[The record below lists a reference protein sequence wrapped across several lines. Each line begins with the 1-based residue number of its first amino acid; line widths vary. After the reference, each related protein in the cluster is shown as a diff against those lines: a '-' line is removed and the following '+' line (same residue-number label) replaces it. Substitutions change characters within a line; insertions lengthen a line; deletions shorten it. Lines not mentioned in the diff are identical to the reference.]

1 MDQLLKFFADFVAAV
16 LRVVAWLLMGLFA
29 VIMLGLAVLVLTVG
43 VLWALL
49 RGKRPATPNF
59 QAQWR
64 RYASARVWPS
74 QAGPSGASDDQVVD
88 VEVREVQEIVTRQ
101 PSPPVP
107 GSTKRLED

>member
-1 MDQLLKFFADFVAAV
+1 MDQLLKFLADFVAAV
-16 LRVVAWLLMGLFA
+16 LRVVAWLLMGFFA

-49 RGKRPATPNF
+49 RGKRPAAPDF

-74 QAGPSGASDDQVVD
+74 QAGPSAASDDQVVD
-88 VEVREVQEIVTRQ
+88 VEVREVEEIVTRQ
-101 PSPPVP
+101 APPAP
-107 GSTKRLED
+107 GSTKRLGD